1 MRNLLS
7 RMRRG
12 SLHQSPALTLMA
24 VAILMLFACATAPSG
39 EEPQEEI
46 DLFAY
51 LPGPASVIGW
61 VDFDALRG
69 STLALSYLEDE
80 ELIGEA
86 DKDLQEFIAK
96 TGVDPRTDL
105 KQIAMVAFDGEDGE
119 TEGVVV
125 GSVNFDRDRLMT
137 SLADSPTLSY
147 RDQTLYELE
156 QDEWEGEEDEGEE
169 TEGEEGEEGE
179 GEHGE
184 EGEGEHGEMW
194 VEGAGETQ
202 TGYLVII
209 NDQTLMIGSE
219 TGVKFAL
226 DTAAGERPKVRDD
239 VTMNEMIVS
248 LPVDDQIWIVATDEA
263 WAEELAEMP
272 EEGVSPVPIPLAAIE
287 GVEVVTFAMHMSD
300 AMRLRLSGITAT
312 EEDATMISQSMLGLL
327 AMGKMMIQQAQP
339 ELFKIIDS
347 GLLIDSDNRV
357 INLEANLSAEDIAT
371 LRELAEERAGEAMQ
385 GGIEG

>member
-24 VAILMLFACATAPSG
+24 VAILILSACATAPSG
-39 EEPQEEI
+39 EEPQGEV

-51 LPGPASVIGW
+51 LPGPASVVGW

-69 STLALSYLEDE
+69 STLAMSYLEDE

-86 DKDLQEFIAK
+86 DEDLQEFIAK
-96 TGVDPRTDL
+96 TGIDPRTDF
-105 KQIAMVAFDGEDGE
+105 KKIAMVAFDGKDGE

-156 QDEWEGEEDEGEE
+156 LDAWESTGDEDEGEE
-169 TEGEEGEEGE
+169 TEGEEGGEESE

-184 EGEGEHGEMW
+184 IW
-194 VEGAGETQ
+194 VEGAEKAQ
-202 TGYLVII
+202 PGYLVII
-209 NDQTLMIGSE
+209 DDQTLMIGSE

-239 VTMNEMIVS
+239 STMNEMIMS
-248 LPVDDQIWIVATDEA
+248 LPYDDQIWIVAADEA
-263 WAEELAEMP
+263 WAERLAEMP
-272 EEGVSPVPIPLAAIE
+272 EEGASPVPIPLAAIE
-287 GVEVVTFAMHMSD
+287 GIEVITLAMHMSD
-300 AMRLRLSGITAT
+300 AMRLRLSGIAAT

-347 GLLIDSDNRV
+347 GLLIDSDDRV
-357 INLEANLSAEDIAT
+357 INIEANLSAVDIAI
-371 LRELAEERAGEAMQ
+371 LRKLAEERAGEAMQ

>member
-1 MRNLLS
+1 MEEPVKSLLS
-7 RMRRG
+7 RMRR
-12 SLHQSPALTLMA
+12 SALHLSPALALMA
-24 VAILMLFACATAPSG
+24 VAIFMLSACAAEPAG
-39 EEPQEEI
+39 DEPQGEV

-51 LPGPASVIGW
+51 LPGPASVVGW

-69 STLALSYLEDE
+69 STLAMSYLEDE

-86 DKDLQEFIAK
+86 DEDLQEFIAK

-105 KQIAMVAFDGEDGE
+105 KKIAMVAFDGEDGE

-147 RDQTLYELE
+147 RDHTLYELE
-156 QDEWEGEEDEGEE
+156 QDAWGSTGEEHEGEE
-169 TEGEEGEEGE
+169 TEGEEG
-179 GEHGE
+179 GE
-184 EGEGEHGEMW
+184 EGEGEHGETW
-194 VEGAGETQ
+194 VEGAEKAQ
-202 TGYLVII
+202 PGYLVII

-239 VTMNEMIVS
+239 ATMTEMIMS
-248 LPVDDQIWIVATDEA
+248 LPDDDQIWIVAADEA

-272 EEGVSPVPIPLAAIE
+272 EEGASPVPIPLAAIE

-300 AMRLRLSGITAT
+300 SMRLRLSGIAAT

-339 ELFKIIDS
+339 ELFNIIDR

-357 INLEANLSAEDIAT
+357 INIEANLSAEDIAT
-371 LRELAEERAGEAMQ
+371 LRELAEERVGEAMQ

>member
-1 MRNLLS
+1 VRNPLN
-7 RMRRG
+7 RMPSGVLCRT
-12 SLHQSPALTLMA
+12 PALALILA
-24 VAILMLFACATAPSG
+24 VVFVISACATDPGGS
-39 EEPQEEI
+39 EPQGEV

-69 STLALSYLEDE
+69 STLALSYLQDE
-80 ELIGEA
+80 ELLGEGDEA
-86 DKDLQEFIAK
+86 LQEFIAK

-105 KQIAMVAFDGEDGE
+105 KKIAMVAFDGEDGE

-125 GSVNFDRDRLMT
+125 GTVNFDRDRLMT

-156 QDEWEGEEDEGEE
+156 QDAWES
-169 TEGEEGEEGE
+169 TEGEEVE

-194 VEGAGETQ
+194 VEGEEKAQ
-202 TGYLVII
+202 PGYIVII
-209 NDQTLMIGSE
+209 NDQTLMVGSE

-239 VTMNEMIVS
+239 AVMSDMIMS
-248 LPVDDQIWIVATDEA
+248 LPADDQIWIIAADEA

-272 EEGVSPVPIPLAAIE
+272 AEGASPVPIPLAAIE
-287 GVEVVTFAMHMSD
+287 GVEVVTLAMHMSD
-300 AMRLRLSGITAT
+300 AMRLRLSGIAAS
-312 EEDATMISQSMLGLL
+312 EEDATLISQSMLGLL

-339 ELFKIIDS
+339 ELFNIVDR
-347 GLLIDSDNRV
+347 GLLIDSDNRI
-357 INLEANLSAEDIAT
+357 INIEANLSAEDIAT
-371 LRELAEERAGEAMQ
+371 LRELAEERVGDAVQ
-385 GGIEG
+385 GSIEG